1 MAMTTAHG
9 TLPPPSVTAVEL
21 VPLPAPSPSL
31 PVTDFEEFSP
41 ICLSTQPAF
50 LLPDAFS
57 QFFSFAACPTLY
69 GVHVHTFACVFAADL
84 LQCMC
89 SAFVHRV
96 CMFFKWNVVLHVS
109 DLDHPHELEGKN
121 SDIGMDH
128 CKFAMQSRNHC
139 IHGGR
144 SMSCLDR
151 S

>member
-1 MAMTTAHG
+1 M
-9 TLPPPSVTAVEL
+9 
-21 VPLPAPSPSL
+21 
-31 PVTDFEEFSP
+31 
-41 ICLSTQPAF
+41 
-50 LLPDAFS
+50 
-57 QFFSFAACPTLY
+57 
-69 GVHVHTFACVFAADL
+69 VFAADL

-96 CMFFKWNVVLHVS
+96 CRFFKWNVVLHVS

-144 SMSCLDR
+144 SMGCLDVAKKLY
-151 S
+151 SLCPKINAAISFHVQL

>member
-1 MAMTTAHG
+1 MTTAHG
-9 TLPPPSVTAVEL
+9 TLPSPSVTAVEL

-41 ICLSTQPAF
+41 VNLFVHPASLFAPRCILSILFIRCMPYLVWGSCAHICMF
-50 LLPDAFS
+50 
-57 QFFSFAACPTLY
+57 
-69 GVHVHTFACVFAADL
+69 FAADL

-96 CMFFKWNVVLHVS
+96 CRFFKWNVVLHVS

-128 CKFAMQSRNHC
+128 CKFAVQSRNHC
-139 IHGGR
+139 IQGGR
-144 SMSCLDR
+144 SMGCLDR